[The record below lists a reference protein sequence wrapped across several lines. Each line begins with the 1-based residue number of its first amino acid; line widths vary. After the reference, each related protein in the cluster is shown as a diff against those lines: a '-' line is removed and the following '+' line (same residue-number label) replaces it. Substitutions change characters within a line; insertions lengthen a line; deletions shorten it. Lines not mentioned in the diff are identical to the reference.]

1 MKEMMKKSTVW
12 PIFLALTLLALPSAA
27 RAGEGK
33 WMGPDN
39 ELLPF
44 QTDEEVLEFLSTAE
58 VIKFKEITSGKNR
71 PLKVRLEKDGIQ
83 ANAIFRMV
91 NKKKTATVIYG
102 ERYRDFHDSY
112 VYECAAYNVSR
123 LLRLDTV
130 PPCVQ
135 RRFEDRDGSMQ
146 LWVENAKTIKD
157 RMESGNPP
165 ENRRWSRQRQAMRVF
180 DVLIYNFDRN
190 QGNMLLDATDKL
202 WFIDHT
208 RSFALSSEVP
218 ALDQIVWCERDMWEA
233 LKSLDKDTL
242 VNLLTPEV
250 EYARVIS
257 MAKRREKIVEHIQGL
272 IDQRGAEVV
281 LYDAEPGIEVAR
293 VLR

>member
-1 MKEMMKKSTVW
+1 
-12 PIFLALTLLALPSAA
+12 
-27 RAGEGK
+27 
-33 WMGPDN
+33 
-39 ELLPF
+39 
-44 QTDEEVLEFLSTAE
+44 
-58 VIKFKEITSGKNR
+58 
-71 PLKVRLEKDGIQ
+71 
-83 ANAIFRMV
+83 
-91 NKKKTATVIYG
+91 
-102 ERYRDFHDSY
+102 
-112 VYECAAYNVSR
+112 
-123 LLRLDTV
+123 
-130 PPCVQ
+130 
-135 RRFEDRDGSMQ
+135 MQ

-242 VNLLTPEV
+242 VDLLTPEV

-281 LYDAEPGIEVAR
+281 LYRRRARNRGCPRSSLRVQPKISSLFRASRRPAGKAREVKNI
-293 VLR
+293 